1 MRDII
6 GQYEAIYDNTL
17 PLIVNVIYF
26 WQAYGW
32 YMAKLGLVP
41 VAMTTLILLG
51 FIQNG
56 QS

>member
-1 MRDII
+1 M